1 MTASYPLLHDAI
13 EYKHNDGSRDLT
25 LHFSEAVEIVP
36 MRSLVHL
43 AGQAATACTM
53 WIAEPVAEKTPKQ
66 ADIYYTCTASV
77 IRGLSLVVD
86 SPLILNGP
94 NFTIP
99 ADGPFYQPSGNDLYY
114 PFGLPATP

>member
-1 MTASYPLLHDAI
+1 LLYDAT
-13 EYKHNDGSRDLT
+13 EYTHNDGSSELWLT
-25 LHFSEAVEIVP
+25 FSELVEIVP
-36 MRSLVHL
+36 MRSLVHFV
-43 AGQAATACTM
+43 GPAATACTM
-53 WIAEPVAEKTPKQ
+53 WAPEPLPLESPEQGVISY
-66 ADIYYTCTASV
+66 DCTASV